1 MLFFKTL
8 LVCIQ
13 VCVWK
18 KSHFSNMLEEGR
30 SLDNINISLQFHH
43 LHYSVDSIT
52 WTKIFC
58 TFYSYFSLM
67 IQGLAFQRL
76 YKFIYIFSQ
85 SIFQCLHLLLSSS
98 KIKFLF
104 QNFIIYLIYISE
116 VQTCSVYHVSNVCQM
131 WLGLHF
137 STRMWKPYLIIFYQ
151 FCIGRIKFCSHKI
164 FVGY

>member
-13 VCVWK
+13 VCVIK

-43 LHYSVDSIT
+43 LRYSEDSIT

-58 TFYSYFSLM
+58 TFYSYLSLM
-67 IQGLAFQRL
+67 IQGLAFQRP

-85 SIFQCLHLLLSSS
+85 NIFQCLHSLLYSS

-104 QNFIIYLIYISE
+104 HNFTFYLIYISE
-116 VQTCSVYHVSNVCQM
+116 VQTGSDYMCQM

-137 STRMWKPYLIIFYQ
+137 PTRMWKSYLIIFYQ
-151 FCIGRIKFCSHKI
+151 FCIGRIKFCSHKR